1 MQYEF
6 FFFEKKLTFFFT
18 KIFEGPKKSNNKL
31 CYDLVGECDETAG
44 LMCVGK
50 GPKFC
55 S

>member
-1 MQYEF
+1 MFKE
-6 FFFEKKLTFFFT
+6 
-18 KIFEGPKKSNNKL
+18 PKKSNNKL
-31 CYDLVGECDETAG
+31 CYDLVGECDETVG